1 MTRPN
6 VGWQTNRV
14 LRFHAGP
21 EILLGSKASRFWGQP
36 SPLFESTGCAFFWW
50 ESHRGWKLVIHH
62 SVMTRLRMSAALPLC
77 PPMCV
82 YGVNTDSFP
91 ISDTSQLSSLFIFF
105 QGGWC
110 FCLRRTKLR
119 KTGRVY
125 KRRRFVTGNVGLYN
139 LTSFVS
145 YLSTSCSFHILVKVT
160 AVFSESG
167 QVIKRYMT

>member
-6 VGWQTNRV
+6 VGWPRNRV
-14 LRFHAGP
+14 LRFHAGS
-21 EILLGSKASRFWGQP
+21 EILLGSKTSRFWGQP
-36 SPLFESTGCAFFWW
+36 SPLFETTGYAFFWW
-50 ESHRGWKLVIHH
+50 ESHRGYKLVTHH

-82 YGVNTDSFP
+82 CGVNTDSFP

-110 FCLRRTKLR
+110 LCLRKTKLR
-119 KTGRVY
+119 KTGCLY
-125 KRRRFVTGNVGLYN
+125 KRMWFVTGNVGQCN

-145 YLSTSCSFHILVKVT
+145 YLSTSCSFHVLVKVT
-160 AVFSESG
+160 SVFSESRK
-167 QVIKRYMT
+167 VIKRYMT